1 MQVLPGEIVVFWPHC
16 WACQTKYGVCC
27 SKHETE
33 KATDKAS
40 DKADD
45 AARDAKGTAKDAKKD
60 VKKNL

>member
-1 MQVLPGEIVVFWPHC
+1 MQLLHFGLYVQS
-16 WACQTKYGVCC
+16 CQTKHRHGCCVCC
-27 SKHETE
+27 SKHEADKT
-33 KATDKAS
+33 ADKAG